1 MASRR
6 RTFGS
11 IRKLPSGRYQARYIA
26 PDGREHKPATTFDAS
41 KDAEAWLAVEWAK
54 VQSGTWVPPETVHVQ
69 HVAQVSTLFGEYA
82 QEVISHRLANGRIR
96 ETTAA
101 LHRRC
106 LRLYLAEFATRP
118 LSAITPRDVANWHS
132 SLAKTP
138 NSRANAYGLMA
149 MIMNEAV
156 RQDLIDKT
164 PCRIA
169 AGGAKRSARTT
180 EDEVLTTAQFATYIA
195 AAPEAY
201 LVPLKI
207 AFWCG
212 LRSGE
217 VRGLR
222 RCAIDVNAGELTVA
236 QQVVKLNGQ
245 NIVQRDL
252 KTYAGRRVVAIP
264 PHLVAE
270 LRTWLATVP
279 VRGRDA
285 LLFQSPTGLPMS
297 GEALRAAGKR
307 AARAIGRPMLRVHSL
322 RHSSATLAA
331 QSGATTA
338 EMMGRFGWSSP
349 AMVTRYSHALRERD
363 RELAAKLS
371 AMA

>member
-1 MASRR
+1 MGSRR
-6 RTFGS
+6 IFGS

-26 PDGREHKPATTFDAS
+26 PDGREHRPATTFDAR

-54 VQSGTWVPPETVHVQ
+54 VQSGTWMPPEVVHAE
-69 HVAQVSTLFGEYA
+69 HVARVATLFSEYA
-82 QEVISHRLANGRIR
+82 EEVISRRLANGRIR

-101 LHRRC
+101 LHRRY
-106 LRLYLAEFATRP
+106 LRLYLAEFADRP
-118 LSAITPRDVANWHS
+118 LSAITPREVSNWYA

-138 NSRANAYGLMA
+138 SSRANAYGVLS
-149 MIMNEAV
+149 MIMGEAI
-156 RQDLIDKT
+156 RDELRDKT

-169 AGGAKRSARTT
+169 AGSVKRSARTT
-180 EDEVLTTAQFATYIA
+180 EDEVLTPAEFAAYIA

-201 LVPLKI
+201 RVPLKL

-222 RCAIDVNAGELTVA
+222 RCDIDVNAGELTVS

-252 KTYAGRRVVAIP
+252 KTYAGHRVVAIP

-270 LRTWLATVP
+270 LRTWLAALP

-297 GEALRAAGKR
+297 GEALRAAGKS
-307 AARAIGRPMLRVHSL
+307 AARAIGRPTLRVHSL

-331 QSGATTA
+331 QNGATTA
-338 EMMGRFGWSSP
+338 EMMGRFGWSTA
-349 AMVTRYSHALRERD
+349 AMVTRYSHAMRERD

-371 AMA
+371 ALA